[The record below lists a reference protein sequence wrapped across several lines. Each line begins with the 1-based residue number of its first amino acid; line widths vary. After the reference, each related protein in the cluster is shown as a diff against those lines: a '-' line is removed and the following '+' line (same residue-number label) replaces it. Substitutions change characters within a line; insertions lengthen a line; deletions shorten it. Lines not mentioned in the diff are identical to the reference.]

1 MAKVYT
7 DEGTA
12 VPKHFSLL
20 KNNYIV
26 LLALALHSFHK
37 WEVYLLSIR
46 CLRIEFMQYRNI

>member
-1 MAKVYT
+1 MHFCSMAKVYT
-7 DEGTA
+7 DEGTV

-37 WEVYLLSIR
+37 
-46 CLRIEFMQYRNI
+46 